1 MSTPRPIYPLMPCP
15 QDEAYGL
22 ERKGTSLEWTDA
34 EAFREASRCLAQRS
48 CQSCDLCRLLCPDL
62 CITRDP
68 ESGRIEIDYDFCKG
82 CGICA
87 FICPKGAI
95 RMEREM

>member
-1 MSTPRPIYPLMPCP
+1 MSGTLRTTPIRPCP
-15 QDEAYGL
+15 PADDHRSEP
-22 ERKGTSLEWTDA
+22 ENPFSSWTKA
-34 EAFREASRCLAQRS
+34 EAAEAASRCLALRD
-48 CQSCDLCRLLCPDL
+48 CESCDLCRMLCPEL

-68 ESGRIEIDYDFCKG
+68 ESNRIEIDDAFCKG

-95 RMEREM
+95 RMERE

>member
-1 MSTPRPIYPLMPCP
+1 MSGTLRTTPIRPCP
-15 QDEAYGL
+15 PADDHRSGPENPF
-22 ERKGTSLEWTDA
+22 SSWTEA
-34 EAFREASRCLAQRS
+34 EAAEAASRCLALRD
-48 CQSCDLCRLLCPDL
+48 CESCDLCRMLCPEL

-68 ESGRIEIDYDFCKG
+68 ESNRIEIDDAFCKG

-95 RMEREM
+95 RMERE

>member
-1 MSTPRPIYPLMPCP
+1 MSGTLRTTPIRPCP
-15 QDEAYGL
+15 PADDHLSGPENPF
-22 ERKGTSLEWTDA
+22 SSWTEA
-34 EAFREASRCLAQRS
+34 EAAEAASRCLALRD
-48 CQSCDLCRLLCPDL
+48 CESCDLCRMLCPEL

-68 ESGRIEIDYDFCKG
+68 ESNRIEIDDAFCKG

-95 RMEREM
+95 RMERE

>member
-1 MSTPRPIYPLMPCP
+1 MSGTRRTAPILPCP
-15 QDEAYGL
+15 PADGSGSGPEKPFSIWTEA
-22 ERKGTSLEWTDA
+22 DAA
-34 EAFREASRCLAQRS
+34 EAASRCLALRG
-48 CQSCDLCRLLCPDL
+48 CESCDLCRVLCPEL

-68 ESGRIEIDYDFCKG
+68 ESGRIEIDDAFCKG

-95 RMEREM
+95 RMERE